1 MRKVPY
7 INAVGALMYLAVT
20 TRPDIAYT
28 TSTLARFNSN
38 PGRQHWLA
46 VKHLF
51 RYLKGTMDLKLVY
64 SPDSSTKEIFTT
76 YTDADFAGEPNSTRS
91 TGGYLVKVGTGAVD
105 WSSKLQ
111 KMVGLSS
118 TEAEYV
124 AAVEA
129 GKDIAWMRNLF
140 TELGYDVES
149 KPSILHIDNQSAI
162 SVAKNPEHFGRLK
175 HIKLRMYW
183 LRDVV
188 EDGMI
193 EPVFRPTAEM
203 PADLLTKPLARVK
216 VALFRSMM
224 GLQ

>member
-1 MRKVPY
+1 MSPLLK
-7 INAVGALMYLAVT
+7 
-20 TRPDIAYT
+20 
-28 TSTLARFNSN
+28 LARTLHGCEICSLS
-38 PGRQHWLA
+38 LA
-46 VKHLF
+46 M
-51 RYLKGTMDLKLVY
+51 T
-64 SPDSSTKEIFTT
+64 SS
-76 YTDADFAGEPNSTRS
+76 
-91 TGGYLVKVGTGAVD
+91 L
-105 WSSKLQ
+105 
-111 KMVGLSS
+111 
-118 TEAEYV
+118 
-124 AAVEA
+124 
-129 GKDIAWMRNLF
+129 
-140 TELGYDVES
+140 

-162 SVAKNPEHFGRLK
+162 SVAKNAEHFGRLK

>member
-1 MRKVPY
+1 
-7 INAVGALMYLAVT
+7 
-20 TRPDIAYT
+20 
-28 TSTLARFNSN
+28 
-38 PGRQHWLA
+38 
-46 VKHLF
+46 
-51 RYLKGTMDLKLVY
+51 
-64 SPDSSTKEIFTT
+64 
-76 YTDADFAGEPNSTRS
+76 
-91 TGGYLVKVGTGAVD
+91 
-105 WSSKLQ
+105 
-111 KMVGLSS
+111 MVGLSS

-129 GKDIAWMRNLF
+129 GKDIAWMRNLL

-162 SVAKNPEHFGRLK
+162 LVAKNPEHFGRLK

>member
-1 MRKVPY
+1 M
-7 INAVGALMYLAVT
+7 N
-20 TRPDIAYT
+20 
-28 TSTLARFNSN
+28 
-38 PGRQHWLA
+38 
-46 VKHLF
+46 
-51 RYLKGTMDLKLVY
+51 LKLVY

-129 GKDIAWMRNLF
+129 GKDIAWMRNLL